1 VKYLPEEDPQ
11 PDIQRAAEM
20 LEQILEKA
28 KKAALALK
36 RREEKKGAK

>member
-1 VKYLPEEDPQ
+1 
-11 PDIQRAAEM
+11 M

-28 KKAALALK
+28 KRAALALK